1 MAEKVEKIIID
12 AGHGG
17 ANPGATYEGRRES
30 DDALRLA
37 MAVGEILSQDGFEVV
52 YTRTDDSTQSV
63 GEKAAIA
70 NQSDADL
77 FISIHRNA
85 AARDNLYN
93 GVQTLIYA
101 PGGLRESVATGIA
114 DELEQVG
121 FQNLGVDIRPDL
133 VVLNRTKMPAVLVEA
148 GFIDSDKD
156 NQIFDERFVET
167 AQAIAAGC
175 YEIVLNL
182 IVLSCFT

>member
-63 GEKAAIA
+63 AEKAA
-70 NQSDADL
+70 
-77 FISIHRNA
+77 R
-85 AARDNLYN
+85 
-93 GVQTLIYA
+93 
-101 PGGLRESVATGIA
+101 TGINPA
-114 DELEQVG
+114 TKAKIEIPARKVVKFKAGAELAEKV
-121 FQNLGVDIRPDL
+121 
-133 VVLNRTKMPAVLVEA
+133 K
-148 GFIDSDKD
+148 
-156 NQIFDERFVET
+156 
-167 AQAIAAGC
+167 
-175 YEIVLNL
+175 
-182 IVLSCFT
+182 